1 MADDE
6 KHPMEE
12 LATWAWRSQ
21 EKAVT
26 QAKAFVLRV
35 LRAPRARRV
44 TEERRRRTMPCQLYL
59 TMGWNSVPLF
69 PSGGVDCFSF
79 FQRGGVSASH
89 EVEYLARL
97 DEADQGSEEYQPYG
111 LFRLQANQAEALPN
125 LETRGDLWE
134 RLTSRYGLSGL
145 PSAQALASHTFTTFD
160 PRYSEPLAG
169 VNRIDPPTSAKAY
182 IPARR
187 RHYSYAEVL
196 EILRAELDSPERIA
210 WMELTFPDPPA
221 LGEIVHRYYLDEQKQ
236 AWLVRHHWAQGK
248 QLFRAQT
255 NAEALAYCR
264 ASGHFD
270 RVEEERRKLAA

>member
-1 MADDE
+1 MADD

-12 LATWAWRSQ
+12 LTTWAWRTQ
-21 EKAVT
+21 EKAVD

-69 PSGGVDCFSF
+69 PRGGVDCFSF
-79 FQRGGVSASH
+79 FQRGGVSANH
-89 EVEYLARL
+89 DVEYLARL
-97 DEADQGSEEYQPYG
+97 DEEHEGSEEFQPYG
-111 LFRLQANQAEALPN
+111 LFRLENKLAEELPN

-134 RLTSRYGLSGL
+134 RLTSRYGLNGL

-160 PRYSEPLAG
+160 PRYSEPQAG
-169 VNRIDPPTSAKAY
+169 VNRIDPPTSSKAY
-182 IPARR
+182 IPARK

-210 WMELTFPDPPA
+210 WMELTFPDAPEA
-221 LGEIVHRYYLDEQKQ
+221 GEIVHRYYLDEQKQ
-236 AWLVRHHWAQGK
+236 AWMVRHHWSHGK

-255 NAEALAYCR
+255 NAEALAFCL
-264 ASGHFD
+264 ASGNFD
-270 RVEEERRKLAA
+270 RVEEERQKIAA